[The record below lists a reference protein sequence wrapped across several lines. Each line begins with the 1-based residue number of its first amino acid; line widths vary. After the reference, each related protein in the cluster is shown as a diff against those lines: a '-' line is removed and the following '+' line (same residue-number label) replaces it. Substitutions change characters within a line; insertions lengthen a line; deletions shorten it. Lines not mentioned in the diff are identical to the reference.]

1 MLRKTL
7 QSLLLTF
14 TVLCSIGATAKD
26 AVPLADD
33 PVTEQRLIV
42 ISEEMRCLVCQN
54 ESLA

>member
-1 MLRKTL
+1 MLRKML
-7 QSLLLTF
+7 QSFLLTF
-14 TVLCSIGATAKD
+14 AVLCSISVPAKD

-54 ESLA
+54 E